1 MLSRSSASVLLL
13 VTLQL
18 ALPPTGVSQKQ
29 SSETAVRVTVRAADT
44 NRLLAGALVRAR
56 GIGMQGV
63 TGPNG
68 VAWLQGIQPGA
79 HEIQARYLGY
89 GTETL
94 HVRVEP
100 GRTMAVAFDLP
111 IQPIRLAEVEVQVAA
126 PILARNGFFD
136 RRGSGFGTFIT
147 REQIERMRPRFLSD
161 VLRRA
166 GGISLTPSVGGTS
179 RARMRG
185 ASSLSRDCPIQYY
198 VDGTMVA
205 YFNIDEVTPSDVEG
219 LEIYRGAATVPP
231 AFNKGSAMCGV
242 VVIWTRIR

>member
-1 MLSRSSASVLLL
+1 MLSRLSASVLLM
-13 VTLQL
+13 VSLQL
-18 ALPPTGVSQKQ
+18 LLPPGGASQNQSTETG
-29 SSETAVRVTVRAADT
+29 VRVTVRAADT
-44 NRLLAGALVRAR
+44 NRPLAGALVRAR

-68 VAWLQGIQPGA
+68 VAYLQGIRSGA
-79 HEIQARYLGY
+79 HEIQAGYLGY
-89 GTETL
+89 ASETL

-100 GRTMAVAFDLP
+100 GRTMPVVFDLP
-111 IQPIRLAEVEVQVAA
+111 IQPIRLAEVQVPVSA
-126 PILARNGFFD
+126 PLLARNGFFD
-136 RRGSGFGTFIT
+136 RRSSGFGTFVT
-147 REQIERMRPRFLSD
+147 REEIERMRPRFLSD
-161 VLRRA
+161 VLRRT
-166 GGISLTPSVGGTS
+166 GGISLTPSSRGTS
-179 RARMRG
+179 TARMRG

-219 LEIYRGAATVPP
+219 LEIYRGAATIPP